1 MTTWKIDK
9 SHSTVEFVV
18 KHMMVS
24 RVRGR
29 FAEFEG
35 EINLDEENLANSSV
49 NVVVDISSIDTKD
62 EKRDEHLRSADFFDV
77 ANYPKLTFQSTEVR
91 PLSGDRLQVIGDL
104 TIRGVTQREILEV
117 ERAGTATSP
126 WGYDV
131 IGFEATS
138 DLNRK
143 DYGLTWNVAL
153 ETGGF
158 VVGDNIKINLG
169 VEAIKQ
175 EAQASQAA

>member
-62 EKRDEHLRSADFFDV
+62 EKRDV